1 MRTRERRA
9 TKGAPVSTTRW
20 PRRLNLVLFL
30 GVVLGSVWLIG
41 EVRLLGRRVE
51 VRAEFLDQA
60 STVGIGQQVF
70 REHASGDTAP
80 WRLGVRAALQ
90 LRAGEEWKS
99 AIERTYPAAE
109 VVSVR
114 RIPARFP
121 ARGDRVEA
129 EQGSA
134 DKGYADKDDADKDD
148 ADKDD
153 AEESAVDLATVILQ
167 VEGAPPRGYLAVAVG
182 SASARTAEGL
192 PALLLASADPPT
204 HEYAVRGVSLTDVP
218 RNWFEILVGR
228 PSRQCIVS
236 TYRGERTIEDALRFA
251 DGPPWGREILERAFS
266 TER

>member
-1 MRTRERRA
+1 M
-9 TKGAPVSTTRW
+9 STTRW

-90 LRAGEEWKS
+90 VRAGEEWKS

-134 DKGYADKDDADKDD
+134 DKDFADKDY
-148 ADKDD
+148 

>member
-1 MRTRERRA
+1 M
-9 TKGAPVSTTRW
+9 STTGW

-90 LRAGEEWKS
+90 WRAGEEWKS

-134 DKGYADKDDADKDD
+134 DKDF
-148 ADKDD
+148 

-167 VEGAPPRGYLAVAVG
+167 VEGSPPRGYLAVAVG